1 MEEEQ
6 KPKRGGITNNFY
18 GPVGQYI
25 AHVEHN
31 HFGMTPDGEFI
42 QITDDESGTGK
53 KPFPELP
60 SPETMCKA
68 VVATI
73 SDGLWW
79 GNRSWAVVYRV
90 WQMKGYMGSIKKF
103 VEEVEQWQLQTD
115 YICNYDAVQKPIAE
129 GKMIGPVEKWK
140 ANGATEQSILLAEA
154 LLRFLD
160 NNHS

>member
-1 MEEEQ
+1 MGGGLSCVADEGLYEE
-6 KPKRGGITNNFY
+6 Y
-18 GPVGQYI
+18 
-25 AHVEHN
+25 
-31 HFGMTPDGEFI
+31 
-42 QITDDESGTGK
+42 
-53 KPFPELP
+53 
-60 SPETMCKA
+60 
-68 VVATI
+68 
-73 SDGLWW
+73 
-79 GNRSWAVVYRV
+79 
-90 WQMKGYMGSIKKF
+90 KKF